1 MRKFRRVT
9 AFSMAAV
16 MAATM
21 LTACNNADNAET
33 TTAAG
38 ITTTAAATAATT
50 TAPETTTTKVT
61 ETQQQTST
69 TTVKEPETT
78 TKAPEVEKTPQKG
91 EIQVFTQSADTVA
104 LNEQLWNSREFT
116 TRQMEMLDR
125 GLVAVKTDEG
135 VFVSWRWLGYEAS
148 TVKYNLY
155 RDGKRVNAFTLNV
168 TNYMD
173 TLGTADSKYQVAA
186 VVDGVEQEKCDAVS
200 VWGNSYLEIQ
210 LDKPVAYTVKGN
222 VSRTAEYEP
231 NETSIADLDGDGEY
245 EIVLKWS
252 PTDAQDNSKGGFTT
266 PTILDAY
273 KMDGTKMWRINLGYN
288 IRSGAHYT
296 QFMVYDLDGDGKAE
310 VVCKTADGTTDNAG
324 NVVGDKDAYWPNGSG
339 YVLDGPEYLTVF
351 NGETGTIIDTI
362 EYEVG
367 RGKVSDWGDSYGNR
381 VDRFLACV
389 AYLNGKTP
397 SVVMCRGY
405 YTRAYLV
412 AYNLVD
418 GKLQKVWSFDSN
430 DEGNGAAAGQGNHSV
445 AVADV
450 DMDGRDEII
459 YGSAAI
465 DDDGTLMYSTGLGHG
480 DAQHTGDLIPD
491 RAGLEVFSVHE
502 SGSAAFGMEM
512 RDARTGEILWG
523 SYENSDVGRGV
534 SADIDPNYPGAE
546 SWAAGKLVAST
557 GEIISKDPTIS
568 YNFRIYWDGDLGEE
582 VQDGNHIDKWI
593 SEKNTTKLLM
603 TNRDF
608 KASNGTKS
616 TPGITCDM
624 IGDWR
629 EETILFK
636 NDGTSMAIFTTTI
649 PTDYKIYTLMHD
661 LQYRT
666 YIATQNVAYN
676 QPAHTGYYL
685 GFDTTEI
692 PISRVKCIS
701 DDMVLVNPELING
714 EKYYAIENLMRDETI
729 VLKADVKY
737 ALVNDFMTRVDSANN
752 ELAPFEKNGTVY
764 VPISFIADTYGVKV
778 ECMMGNCIIDGNA
791 IKLESNVEIVGNV
804 ICVPVTVFKG
814 LGKQV
819 TVGNNGLVCITDEV
833 FTLDSETADNLNTI
847 ITSYVEPVN
856 AESDAPL
863 SMETI
868 NEKKIPVVSAT
879 ATTDDGNVA
888 AGAVDGDYDTRW
900 NGWDDGAT
908 LTLDLGDIK
917 NVAAIAATFF
927 KGNERSYYFD
937 IEVSLDGNTWT
948 SVLKAQESPITLDKE
963 LALFK
968 FPETVEARYLRYV
981 GHNSSSNNANNI
993 WELVVL
999 AP

>member
-1 MRKFRRVT
+1 MKKMKRISALFL
-9 AFSMAAV
+9 V
-16 MAATM
+16 MMMVM
-21 LTACNNADNAET
+21 LTACNNNRVTDPT
-33 TTAAG
+33 TTPDV
-38 ITTTAAATAATT
+38 TTTISEDPTT
-50 TAPETTTTKVT
+50 TPGSSTTDPTTKEQDNPTTTP
-61 ETQQQTST
+61 EPT
-69 TTVKEPETT
+69 TTPPVADT
-78 TKAPEVEKTPQKG
+78 TPQKG
-91 EIQVFTQSADTVA
+91 EIQVFTQSADTIA
-104 LNEQLWNSREFT
+104 LNEQLWNNREFT
-116 TRQMEMLDR
+116 TRQMEELDR

-135 VFVSWRWLGYEAS
+135 VFVSWRWLGNES
-148 TVKYNLY
+148 NTVKYNLY

-173 TLGTADSKYQVAA
+173 TLGTAESTYQVAA
-186 VVDGVEQEKCDAVS
+186 VVDGVEQEKCEAVS
-200 VWGNSYLEIQ
+200 VWANTYLEIQ
-210 LDKPVAYTVKGN
+210 LDKPIAYNKSGTVKK
-222 VSRTAEYEP
+222 TAEYEP

-245 EIVLKWS
+245 EIILKWS
-252 PTDAQDNSKGGFTT
+252 PTDAQDNSKEGFTS
-266 PTILDAY
+266 PTIIDAY
-273 KMDGTKMWRINLGYN
+273 KLDGTKMWRINLGFN

-324 NVVGDKDAYWPNGSG
+324 TVIGDPDAYWVNGTG

-362 EYEVG
+362 EYEVD
-367 RGKVSDWGDSYGNR
+367 RGSVSSWGDGYGNR

-389 AYLNGKTP
+389 AYLDGSTP

-418 GKLQKVWSFDSN
+418 GKLVKVWSFDSN
-430 DEGNGAAAGQGNHSV
+430 DEANKAAAGQGNHSI
-445 AVADV
+445 AVADI
-450 DMDGRDEII
+450 DMDGKDEII
-459 YGSAAI
+459 YGAAAI
-465 DDDGTLMYSTGLGHG
+465 DHDGTFMYSTGLGHG

-502 SGSAAFGMEM
+502 SASAAFGMEM
-512 RDARTGEILWG
+512 RDARTGEIIWG
-523 SYENSDVGRGV
+523 SWENSDVGRGV

-546 SWAAGKLVAST
+546 SWAAGKLVSST
-557 GEIISKDPTIS
+557 GEVISNSPTIS

-582 VQDGNHIDKWI
+582 VQDGNHIDEWI
-593 SEKNTTKLLM
+593 SDKTTTKLLM
-603 TNRDF
+603 TNKEF
-608 KASNGTKS
+608 TSSNGTKA

-636 NDGTSMAIFTTTI
+636 KDGTTMAIFTTTI

-661 LQYRT
+661 SQYRT

-692 PISRVKCIS
+692 PVPRVTWKT
-701 DDMVLVNPELING
+701 DGDAVVVNPELAKG
-714 EKYYAIENLMRDETI
+714 EKYYSIDTLMRDTNI
-729 VLKADVKY
+729 ALKTGVLHAYVKES
-737 ALVNDFMTRVDSANN
+737 MIRVDSANN
-752 ELAPFEKNGTVY
+752 EIAPYEKNGTVY
-764 VPISFIADTYGVKV
+764 IPLTFIAETYGVKA
-778 ECMMGNCIIDGNA
+778 ECIMGNCILDGKA
-791 IKLESNVEIVGNV
+791 IKLETPVDIIGST
-804 ICVPVTVFKG
+804 ICVPVTVLKG
-814 LGKQV
+814 FGKNV
-819 TVGNNGLVCITDEV
+819 TIGSDGLVCITDEAI
-833 FTLDSETADNLNTI
+833 TLDAETSKILTDI
-847 ITSYVEPVN
+847 ITSYVEPEG
-856 AESDAPL
+856 AFEDTEL
-863 SMETI
+863 SLETI
-868 NEKKIPVVSAT
+868 EEKRIPVVSAT

-908 LTLDLGDIK
+908 LTCDLGDVKKI
-917 NVAAIAATFF
+917 AAIAATFY
-927 KGNERSYYFD
+927 KGNERNYYFD
-937 IEVSLDGNTWT
+937 IEVSVDGVTWT
-948 SVLKAQESPITLDKE
+948 TVLKDQSSPITLEKE

-968 FPETVEARYLRYV
+968 FPDTVEARYLRYV
-981 GHNSSSNNANNI
+981 GHNSSANTANNI

>member
-1 MRKFRRVT
+1 MKKMKKIT
-9 AFSMAAV
+9 AFFLV
-16 MAATM
+16 MMMVM
-21 LTACNNADNAET
+21 LTACNGNKVADPT
-33 TTAAG
+33 TT
-38 ITTTAAATAATT
+38 
-50 TAPETTTTKVT
+50 PEGTTTTT
-61 ETQQQTST
+61 EAPTS
-69 TTVKEPETT
+69 EGTT
-78 TKAPEVEKTPQKG
+78 TKAPDSEKTTTEAPTTKEQETTTEAPVVDTTPQKG
-91 EIQVFTQSADTVA
+91 EMQVFTQSADTIA
-104 LNEQLWNSREFT
+104 LNEQLWNNREFT
-116 TRQMEMLDR
+116 TRQMEQLDR

-135 VFVSWRWLGYEAS
+135 VFVSWRWLGNES
-148 TVKYNLY
+148 NTVKYNLY

-173 TLGTADSKYQVAA
+173 TLGTAESTYQVAA
-186 VVDGVEQEKCDAVS
+186 VVDGVEQAKCDAVS
-200 VWGNSYLEIQ
+200 VWANTYLEIQ
-210 LDKPVAYTVKGN
+210 LDKPIAYNKNGTVKE
-222 VSRTAEYEP
+222 TAEYKP

-245 EIVLKWS
+245 EIILKWY
-252 PTDAQDNSKGGFTT
+252 PTDAKDNSHSGVTA

-273 KMDGTKMWRINLGYN
+273 KMDGTKMWRINLGFN

-324 NVVGDKDAYWPNGSG
+324 TVIGDPDAYWVNGKG

-367 RGKVSDWGDSYGNR
+367 RGNVSSWGDGYGNR

-389 AYLNGKTP
+389 AYLNGSTP

-418 GKLQKVWSFDSN
+418 GKLVKVWSFDSN
-430 DEGNGAAAGQGNHSV
+430 EAGNEAIVGQGNHSV
-445 AVADV
+445 AVADI
-450 DMDGRDEII
+450 DMDGKDEIV

-480 DAQHTGDLIPD
+480 DAQHTGDLIPE

-502 SGSAAFGMEM
+502 NSSAAFGMEM
-512 RDARTGEILWG
+512 RDAMTGDILWG
-523 SYENSDVGRGV
+523 SWEASDIGRGV

-546 SWAAGKLVAST
+546 SWAAGKLVSST
-557 GEIISKDPTIS
+557 GKVISNDPTIS

-582 VQDGNHIDKWI
+582 VQDGNHIDDWI
-593 SEKNTTKLLM
+593 SEKYTTKLLM
-603 TNRDF
+603 TNKDF
-608 KASNGTKS
+608 TSSNGTKS

-636 NDGTSMAIFTTTI
+636 NDGTTMAIFTTTI

-676 QPAHTGYYL
+676 QPPHTGYYL

-692 PISRVKCIS
+692 PVPRVTWTNG
-701 DDMVLVNPELING
+701 DTVVTNPELAKG
-714 EKYYAIENLMRDETI
+714 EKYYAIETLMRDESIALKTG
-729 VLKADVKY
+729 VLH
-737 ALVNDFMTRVDSANN
+737 ALVNDSMTKVDSKNN
-752 ELAPFEKNGTVY
+752 EIAPYEKNGTVY
-764 VPISFIADTYGVKV
+764 IPITFIAETYGIKV
-778 ECMMGNCIIDGNA
+778 ECIMGNCILGGKA
-791 IKLESNVEIVGNV
+791 IKLETPVDIIGKT
-804 ICVPVTVFKG
+804 ICVPVTVLKG
-814 LGKQV
+814 LDKVV
-819 TVGNNGLVCITDEV
+819 TIGSDGLVCITDEAI
-833 FTLDSETADNLNTI
+833 TLDAETSKILTDI
-847 ITSYVEPVN
+847 ITSYVEPQGAFEDTEV
-856 AESDAPL
+856 SLD
-863 SMETI
+863 TI
-868 NEKKIPVVSAT
+868 EEKRIPVISAT

-908 LTLDLGDIK
+908 LTCDLGDVKKI
-917 NVAAIAATFF
+917 AAIAATFYN
-927 KGNERSYYFD
+927 GNERNYYFD
-937 IEVSLDGNTWT
+937 IEVSVDGTTWT
-948 SVLKAQESPITLDKE
+948 TVLKDQSSPITLDKE

-968 FPETVEARYLRYV
+968 FPDTVEARYLRYV

-993 WELVVL
+993 WELVIL